1 MFGLCDCN
9 NFFVSCERVFDPS
22 LNGKPVVVLSN
33 NDGCVIARSNEA
45 KALGIKMA
53 QPLFQVRALIE
64 KHGVKVFSSNYQLYG
79 DMSNRVMDTL
89 RALVPELE
97 IYSIDEAFI
106 NLDGMEKER
115 LHEWGCEIA
124 RVVKRN
130 TGIPVSIGIAP
141 TKTLAK
147 IASKLCKTYP
157 KLMGCCFMH
166 RSEDIEKVLKTFPVE
181 DVWGIGRRYTKMLHG
196 LEIRNARQF
205 VECSPD
211 WVQSK
216 MSVVGLRTWKELRGE
231 ACIEFEH
238 SLPDKQS
245 ISVSRSFAKE
255 LHTFDEL
262 QTSLATFVTMAAE
275 KLRGQGSVTG
285 QLTVFIFTNR
295 HREEAPQSYE
305 SRLIRLEVP
314 TDSTI
319 ELIKYTTS
327 ALKIVYKDG
336 YGYKK
341 AGVILTAISPKSSIQ
356 QKLFDTINRP
366 KHESLMK
373 VLDNINLQHGRS
385 TVTVATQGLEPIQ
398 ANRDHLSQRYTTS
411 WDEILVLKV

>member
-33 NDGCVIARSNEA
+33 NDGCVIARSNES
-45 KALGIKMA
+45 KALGVKMG
-53 QPLFQVRALIE
+53 QPLFQIRALIE

-79 DMSNRVMDTL
+79 DMSHRVMATL
-89 RALVPELE
+89 RLLVPELE
-97 IYSIDEAFI
+97 VYSIDEAFL
-106 NLDGMEKER
+106 NLDGVAEDK
-115 LHEWGCEIA
+115 LHEWGREIA
-124 RVVKRN
+124 RIVKRN

-147 IASKLCKTYP
+147 IASKLCKKYP
-157 KLMGCCFMH
+157 KLKGCCFMH
-166 RSEDIEKVLKTFPVE
+166 RSEDIEKVLKSFPIE
-181 DVWGIGRRYTKMLHG
+181 DVWGVGRRYSKMLHS
-196 LEIRNARQF
+196 LEIRTAGQF
-205 VECSPD
+205 VDCSPE
-211 WVQSK
+211 WVQAK
-216 MSVVGLRTWKELRGE
+216 MSVVGLRTWRELRGE

-255 LHTFDEL
+255 LHKLDEL

-295 HREEAPQSYE
+295 HREDAPQSYE
-305 SRLIRLEVP
+305 NRVVRLEVP

-319 ELIKYTTS
+319 ELIKYADN
-327 ALKIVYKDG
+327 ALKIIYKNEF
-336 YGYKK
+336 GYKK
-341 AGVILTAISPKSSIQ
+341 AGVILTNISPKSSIQ
-356 QKLFDTINRP
+356 QPLFDTIDRP
-366 KHESLMK
+366 KHENLMR
-373 VLDNINLQHGRS
+373 VLDDINSHHGRS
-385 TVTVATQGLEPIQ
+385 TVAVATQGLEPIQ